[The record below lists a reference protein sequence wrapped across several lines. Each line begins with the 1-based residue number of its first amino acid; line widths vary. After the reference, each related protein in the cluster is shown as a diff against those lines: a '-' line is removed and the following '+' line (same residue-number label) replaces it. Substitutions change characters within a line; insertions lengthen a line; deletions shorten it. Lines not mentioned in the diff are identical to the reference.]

1 MSLSDCLFLIT
12 KGHSLSCYNCAS
24 VLGSCTQTTSCSSG
38 FTNCFSATLTLN
50 SSTVKLKSCAP
61 SACPSGTIN
70 YGIGKG
76 SSLCCN
82 TDLCRACAKVQEDEK
97 FFFCTRSTYNAV
109 CTVRPELCKES
120 KSAFP
125 PADSSTN
132 TPNGRS
138 CYYCDGQSCSKTV
151 SCSGT
156 EDRCFNATV
165 FSSVSTGAQSQ
176 VLKGCVSK
184 SFCDATA
191 LISYVQNASCC
202 EASLCNNAKS
212 VTQSFLFLCCSLL
225 SFILLH

>member
-1 MSLSDCLFLIT
+1 MLLGTNCMSLSDCLFFIT

-24 VLGSCTQTTSCSSG
+24 VLGFCTQTTTCSSV

-82 TDLCRACAKVQEDEK
+82 TDLCNSQDA
-97 FFFCTRSTYNAV
+97 
-109 CTVRPELCKES
+109 P
-120 KSAFP
+120 
-125 PADSSTN
+125 DSSTN
-132 TPNGRS
+132 TPNGKS

-165 FSSVSTGAQSQ
+165 STGAQSQ

-184 SFCDATA
+184 SFCNATT
-191 LISYVQNASCC
+191 LISYVQSASCC
-202 EASLCNNAKS
+202 EGNLCNNAKS